1 MRFTRGTGTASLAAL
16 LVLALATSA
25 HADYSAQTRPGW
37 EPNGSVYAIQRT
49 GDRVVIGGAFTS
61 LFNRRTGETVTMNRL
76 AAFDAA
82 SGELL
87 RGWNPSVNNTVE
99 DLAVSPDGATVYV
112 GGRFTSVD
120 GQTRTRLAAVE
131 AGDGDLVAAWT
142 PTANGIVRA
151 LAVLGD
157 RLYLGG
163 DFSSVSGGARSR
175 LAALNASSGALV
187 GGWNPGAGSTV
198 NALEADESRSRLLV
212 GGLFRQLGGQARDF
226 LGALDPATGAV
237 TAWRPPAACQDSGN
251 PCRVWDVSVMDD
263 GVYAAVGG
271 PGGRLVAYDAASG
284 SRRWQVYGDG
294 DVEAVSAR
302 DGKVYAG
309 GHFAPSFGTVERWGL
324 AAVDAATGSVDA
336 LFSPRLNVT
345 LSTFAVD
352 AGPDQLRVGG
362 QFQQVNGQPKA
373 RYAEFPVLAPPTV
386 LVPEGSAWRYSD
398 TGADPGTAWRADGFD
413 DAAWAS
419 GPAQLGFGDGDE
431 ATAMAPGRIAYHFRH
446 AFTVADPSLLTQAAL
461 DLVRDDGAVVYLN
474 GVEVFRS
481 NMPAGTVTAQ
491 TPAAGTAGGAEESAW
506 YSTAIDPGLLR
517 PGRNVLAVEVHQAAA
532 NSSDVS
538 FDARL
543 TVR

>member
-1 MRFTRGTGTASLAAL
+1 MTGIASCAVLVAFTAISP
-16 LVLALATSA
+16 A
-25 HADYSAQTRPGW
+25 HADYSQQARPSW
-37 EPNGSVYAIQRT
+37 EPNGSVYAIQRA

-61 LFNRRTGETVTMNRL
+61 LFNRRTGETVSANRL

-82 SGELL
+82 SGDLL
-87 RGWNPSVNNTVE
+87 RGWNPAANNTVE
-99 DLAVSPDGATVYV
+99 DLAVSSDEATLYV

-131 AGDGDLVAAWT
+131 VGDGDLVPGWT
-142 PTANGIVRA
+142 PTANSTVRA
-151 LAVLGD
+151 LSVIGD

-163 DFSSVSGGARSR
+163 DFTNVSGSGRAR

-187 GGWNPGAGSTV
+187 NGWNPGADTTVDVLEPGSGGT
-198 NALEADESRSRLLV
+198 SLLV
-212 GGLFRQLGGQARDF
+212 GGLFRQLGGQSRDY
-226 LGALDPATGAV
+226 LGSVDPSTGAV
-237 TAWRPPAACQDSGN
+237 TTWRPPAVCINSN
-251 PCRVWDVSVMDD
+251 PCRVWDLGVMDG

-271 PGGRLVAYDAASG
+271 PGGRLAAYNASSG
-284 SRRWQVYGDG
+284 ALRWQIYSDG
-294 DVEAVSAR
+294 DVESIGVR

-324 AAVDAATGSVDA
+324 AAVDAAGGTIDA
-336 LFSPRLNVT
+336 FFAPRLNVT
-345 LSTFAVD
+345 LSTYAVD

-373 RYAEFPVLAPPTV
+373 RYAEFPLLSSPTAV
-386 LVPEGSAWRYSD
+386 VSSGSAWRYSD
-398 TGADPGTAWRADGFD
+398 TGADPGAGWQTDGFD
-413 DAAWAS
+413 DTSWPS
-419 GPAQLGFGDGDE
+419 GAAQLGFGDGDE
-431 ATAMAPGRIAYHFRH
+431 ATTMASGRIAYHLRH
-446 AFTVADPSLLTQAAL
+446 TFTVTDASRLTQAAL

-474 GVEVFRS
+474 GVEILRS

-491 TPAAGTAGGAEESAW
+491 TFASGTVGDADESAW
-506 YSTAIDPGLLR
+506 YSTPVNPGLLR
-517 PGRNVLAVEVHQAAA
+517 TGQNVLAVEVHQAAA